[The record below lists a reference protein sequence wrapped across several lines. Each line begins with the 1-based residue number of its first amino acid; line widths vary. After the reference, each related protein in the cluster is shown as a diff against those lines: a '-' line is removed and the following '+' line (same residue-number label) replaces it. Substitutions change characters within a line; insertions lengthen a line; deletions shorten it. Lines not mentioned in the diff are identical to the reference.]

1 VEGRPDQVYLLR
13 AQFRLHAI
21 AAARGNGR
29 PAARRSGSIDNSST
43 PNIGALFPTSAACGR
58 NQVEGF
64 AWPRAVSVQL
74 SALSLA
80 FSVQLLNQHREHAF
94 DFDGLLGQVFV
105 VIGRDEF
112 QISSQ

>member
-1 VEGRPDQVYLLR
+1 MLR
-13 AQFRLHAI
+13 WCGMRTQS
-21 AAARGNGR
+21 
-29 PAARRSGSIDNSST
+29 PT
-43 PNIGALFPTSAACGR
+43 PLIISSAACGR